1 MKNIV
6 WDKESYQEFLKYL
19 YSLQDLK
26 YRDFHSSLGINKKYL
41 IGIRTPIL
49 KKIALD
55 ISKGDYNGFIKLNRH
70 ETYEE
75 IIIHGLII
83 GYLKVDFNTVVA
95 LLEDYIPY
103 IDNWALCDLVCS
115 NLHIWNKNTKTG
127 LTFIKKALKSKN
139 QWYKRIGIVLLLD
152 YYINDDYIDYIL
164 NTFETYHSDEYYVI
178 MAIAWLLS
186 ICYIKYPDKTIK
198 LLKKKVLKKEIQN
211 KTIQKIRESNRVS
224 KDIKQEILKWRI

>member
-1 MKNIV
+1 MRPCM
-6 WDKESYQEFLKYL
+6 
-19 YSLQDLK
+19 LQ
-26 YRDFHSSLGINKKYL
+26 F
-41 IGIRTPIL
+41 
-49 KKIALD
+49 
-55 ISKGDYNGFIKLNRH
+55 
-70 ETYEE
+70 TYMEQ
-75 IIIHGLII
+75 
-83 GYLKVDFNTVVA
+83 D
-95 LLEDYIPY
+95 
-103 IDNWALCDLVCS
+103 
-115 NLHIWNKNTKTG
+115 TKTG

-164 NTFETYHSDEYYVI
+164 NTFETYNSDEYYVI